1 MSDALAGTHRINR
14 IQQNLLSRSERRVL
28 DWLCRRL
35 PAWVTP
41 DMLTLLALVSAIVIF
56 AAYAMSNFERGWL
69 WLAAAGY
76 FTHWFG
82 DSLDGSLARFRR
94 IERPRYGYFIDHSCD
109 GLAILLILGGIG
121 TSPYVRVD
129 VALFALTAYLLLAVH
144 TFLIAK
150 VMGDFPLSHLGAGPT
165 ELRILLVA
173 VTIAMY
179 LVGPNQRVFPGVS
192 GFDLLVMV
200 TATILL
206 GIFIVQTWRT
216 GRKLSAGDPAPQR
229 SARG

>member
-1 MSDALAGTHRINR
+1 MSDAQVGPHRVNR
-14 IQQNLLSRSERRVL
+14 IQQNLLSRSERRLL
-28 DWLCRRL
+28 DWLCRKL
-35 PAWVTP
+35 PGWVTP

-56 AAYAMSNFERGWL
+56 AAYAMSNVDPAWL
-69 WLAAAGY
+69 WLAVAGY

-82 DSLDGSLARFRR
+82 DSLDGSLARYRR

-150 VMGDFPLSHLGAGPT
+150 VIGDFPLSHLGAGPT
-165 ELRILLVA
+165 ELRLLL
-173 VTIAMY
+173 IAMTVAMY
-179 LVGPNQRVFPGVS
+179 VLGPQQRVLPGVS
-192 GFDLLVMV
+192 GFDLLGMI

-206 GIFIVQTWRT
+206 GIFIVETWRT
-216 GRKLSAGDPAPQR
+216 GRKLSAGDPTP
-229 SARG
+229 